1 MPPVTPAEALRPS
14 EMGAAGAAVWEALTT
29 PCMAAVDLAL
39 AAEAA
44 RIADRL
50 DRFDRILHGQDT
62 EWLRLVPERGNEA
75 VLIMRPE
82 GLIQEARQQALVLKQ
97 IRAEIMR
104 GRSDSGGS
112 DDREG
117 DILADL

>member
-1 MPPVTPAEALRPS
+1 MTQDSPVDALRPS
-14 EMGAAGAAVWEALTT
+14 EMGRAGTAVWEALTS
-29 PCMAAVDLAL
+29 PCMPPVDLAL

-50 DRFDRILHGQDT
+50 DRFDRMLHGEDQ

-82 GLIQEARQQALVLKQ
+82 GIIQEARQQAVVLKQ
-97 IRAEIMR
+97 IRAELAR
-104 GRSDSGGS
+104 GQQRDS
-112 DDREG
+112 DDRE
-117 DILADL
+117 DDDLAGL

>member
-1 MPPVTPAEALRPS
+1 MPRARPVDALRPS
-14 EMGAAGAAVWEALTT
+14 EMGPAGTAVWDELTS

-50 DRFDRILHGQDT
+50 DRFDRILHGEDR

-75 VLIMRPE
+75 VLIMRPD
-82 GLIQEARQQALVLKQ
+82 GLIQEARQQAVVLKQ
-97 IRAEIMR
+97 IRAELAR
-104 GRSDSGGS
+104 GQQR
-112 DDREG
+112 DDDAGE
-117 DILADL
+117 DDDLAGL